1 MKYAIWYVR
10 LVFAAWMIPAGLNHF
25 IRLFPQPMGNQPL
38 SHELIVALIDSR
50 LFDIVKA
57 VELLA
62 GIGVLTGFFGPL
74 AVLVCVPVSF
84 CVFWWD
90 APLEGWRSRAALFGE
105 ATLLC
110 NVVLCLAYIRS
121 YGTMFTLRVTP
132 QAMKQLVLVGRI
144 VFGAWMLA
152 NGANHFFFALWVEPA
167 GTGPLA
173 MQLMDGFVHSGL
185 FDVAMAIELVAG
197 ALILT
202 GLLVPVAL
210 CVVMPVSTCA
220 LYWSVVLEHRPLGAV
235 LALVAF
241 GLNGLLMLA
250 HLHYYR
256 GALQRHAL
264 TAGEATGGPGE
275 SFESAYVYP
284 GGRTSRSHFMAAL
297 VTLLLAVVFYKY
309 LVTGRTAQWCIAV
322 LLIPGT
328 ILLARRLRDMGYSAW
343 LLLAPLALMIVAFAR
358 WLGIA
363 SLGAPLDTYLPS
375 IALVVAAGFA
385 LWGCMGGTREKDGGV
400 LT

>member
-1 MKYAIWYVR
+1 MKYAIWYAR

-62 GIGVLTGFFGPL
+62 GLGVLTGFFGPL
-74 AVLVCVPVSF
+74 AVLICVPVSF

-121 YGTMFTLRVTP
+121 YGTMFTLRATP
-132 QAMKQLVLVGRI
+132 QAMRQLVLAGRL
-144 VFGAWMLA
+144 VFGAWMFA
-152 NGANHFFFALWVEPA
+152 NGANHFFFALWPEPT
-167 GTGPLA
+167 GTEPLA

-220 LYWSVVLEHRPLGAV
+220 LYWSMLEHRPLGAV

-250 HLHYYR
+250 NLQYYR

-264 TAGEATGGPGE
+264 TAGETTGGLGQ
-275 SFESAYVYP
+275 SFESAYVHP
-284 GGRTSRSHFMAAL
+284 GGRTSRSQFMAAL
-297 VTLLLAVVFYKY
+297 ATLLLVVVFYKY

-343 LLLAPLALMIVAFAR
+343 LLLAPLALMMVAFAG

-363 SLGAPLDTYLPS
+363 SLGAPLDTYLPM
-375 IALVVAAGFA
+375 IALVVAGGFA
-385 LWGCMGGTREKDGGV
+385 LWGCTGGTREKVGGV
-400 LT
+400 FP